1 MINRKLF
8 LLPLLLMV
16 GLFAIPSYASA
27 AIDPYST
34 VCKDSDVQ
42 DSAVCQDKSAS
53 DPSPVY
59 GPNGILTKVAN
70 LLAVVGGIIA
80 VVMIMVAGLKMVTS
94 SGDSK
99 KFSEARNTIIYAAVG
114 IVVIVLARVIIEFI
128 LRLVS

>member
-1 MINRKLF
+1 MIIRKLF

-16 GLFAIPSYASA
+16 GLFAIPRYAIA

-34 VCKDSDVQ
+34 VCKDSEVQ
-42 DSAVCQDKSAS
+42 DSTVCQDKSAS

>member
-1 MINRKLF
+1 MMSRRLF

-16 GLFAIPSYASA
+16 GLFVIPSYASA

-42 DSAVCQDKSAS
+42 DSAVCQDKSAT
-53 DPSPVY
+53 DPSPIY
-59 GPNGILTKVAN
+59 GPNGILTKAAN
-70 LLAVVGGIIA
+70 LLAIVGGIIA
-80 VVMIMVAGLKMVTS
+80 VVMIMVAGLKMITS

-114 IVVIVLARVIIEFI
+114 IVVIALARVIIGFI